1 MFGITDLTAYVLT
14 VLVLI
19 ALPGPN
25 SMFCFGT
32 ALAHGFTKA
41 KFAIMGTFLGN
52 GTLIVASALG
62 AGALLTRY
70 PFLFGVIKMAGAV
83 YLTYLGGRLLLN
95 MSKLGKA
102 DKPSPTKQ
110 VAMTPNSTKSST
122 QSSTLFKKA
131 LLIAL
136 LNPKGLVFFP
146 AVMIQFVATDTA
158 NPMMSLLVLGL
169 IFQSCSLMFLLI
181 LTKCSGLIG
190 QKLGQFVWLN
200 RVGRTGAGLIFLGFA
215 VKLAMA

>member
-32 ALAHGFTKA
+32 ALAHGFAKA

-52 GTLIVASALG
+52 GTLIVASA
-62 AGALLTRY
+62 
-70 PFLFGVIKMAGAV
+70 
-83 YLTYLGGRLLLN
+83 
-95 MSKLGKA
+95 
-102 DKPSPTKQ
+102 
-110 VAMTPNSTKSST
+110 
-122 QSSTLFKKA
+122 
-131 LLIAL
+131 
-136 LNPKGLVFFP
+136 
-146 AVMIQFVATDTA
+146 FVAIDTV
-158 NPMMSLLVLGL
+158 NPMMSLLMLGL

-200 RVGRTGAGLIFLGFA
+200 QVGQAGAGLIFLGFA

>member
-1 MFGITDLTAYVLT
+1 
-14 VLVLI
+14 
-19 ALPGPN
+19 
-25 SMFCFGT
+25 
-32 ALAHGFTKA
+32 
-41 KFAIMGTFLGN
+41 
-52 GTLIVASALG
+52 
-62 AGALLTRY
+62 
-70 PFLFGVIKMAGAV
+70 
-83 YLTYLGGRLLLN
+83 
-95 MSKLGKA
+95 
-102 DKPSPTKQ
+102 
-110 VAMTPNSTKSST
+110 MTPNGTKSIT

-146 AVMIQFVATDTA
+146 AMMIQFVAIDTV
-158 NPMMSLLVLGL
+158 NPMMSLLMLGL
-169 IFQSCSLMFLLI
+169 IFQSCSLVFLLI